1 MAESKIVTTEFL
13 GNVIPAV
20 EEHILDQAKEILL
33 ASKAI
38 EPMGDDI
45 PTVYITGTIPQ
56 TKDLVKGELEYVSKT
71 NRFHAYTLIK
81 LQGSSTL
88 ALPKKNLSFYMY
100 SDEYRSNALNI
111 DFRGWGKHN
120 NFVLKA
126 DYNDITHARNIVCAR
141 LWGQIMRNR
150 DDFDTLPE
158 GLRNSPNCG
167 AIDGF
172 PVKVYIDNKY
182 QGLYNW
188 TIGKCDWM
196 FGMDKN
202 NPNHAVLSAENNDN
216 GDEELRYN
224 PCNFNQAWSG
234 EDGKYWSIEIGK
246 ASERLTDS
254 FNAIVDDVILATQ
267 GDDYTAS
274 QRLGTK
280 IDVQSVFDY
289 NIFQKVILGVDGLA
303 RNMNLATYD
312 MVKWYPC
319 AYDLDSTFDMYF
331 DGTMLDGAEDT
342 TTELFDNQY
351 SDLLPAINMFYHVE
365 KDYKE
370 YYSALRKTVLSYEN
384 IINEFEKYLTVVD
397 EDLRIKDTVPYPEIP
412 LATTNTLD
420 YIRSF
425 TKDRLAALDNYY
437 GVEV

>member
-1 MAESKIVTTEFL
+1 
-13 GNVIPAV
+13 
-20 EEHILDQAKEILL
+20 
-33 ASKAI
+33 
-38 EPMGDDI
+38 
-45 PTVYITGTIPQ
+45 
-56 TKDLVKGELEYVSKT
+56 VKGELEYVSKT
-71 NRFHAYTLIK
+71 TRFHAYTLIK

-88 ALPKKNLSFYMY
+88 ALPKKNLALYMY
-100 SDEYRSNALNI
+100 SDEYRSNVLNKN
-111 DFRGWGKHN
+111 FKGWGYHN

-126 DYNDITHARNIVCAR
+126 DYNDITHARNVVCAR
-141 LWGQIMRNR
+141 LWGQIMKNR
-150 DDFDTLPE
+150 DDFDSLPE

-172 PVKVYIDNKY
+172 PVKVYVDGAYK
-182 QGLYNW
+182 GLYNW

-202 NPNHAVLSAENNDN
+202 NPNHVVLSAENNDN
-216 GDEELRYN
+216 GDETLRYN

-246 ASERLTDS
+246 ASEELTNS
-254 FNAIVDDVILATQ
+254 FNAIVDDVISATQ
-267 GDDYTAS
+267 YDNYTAS

-289 NIFQKVILGVDGLA
+289 DIFQRVILGVDGLA

-331 DGTMLDGAEDT
+331 DGTMLGGAEDT

-351 SDLLPAINMFYHVE
+351 SDLFHAIWVHYHYQ
-365 KDYKE
+365 KDYRE
-370 YYSALRKTVLSYEN
+370 YYLALRKTVLSYEN
-384 IINEFEKYLTVVD
+384 IINEFEKYLVIAD

-437 GVEV
+437 RVEV